1 MHVHYRFDTFSDAEV
16 CTLSC
21 KECSYCNLVCR
32 IHDTRKRASLHAS
45 CPGKGEAFERFG
57 IRLCKLKRAE
67 LCEIEWLYRSI
78 PALGITERI
87 LDWYT
92 HVSCAEMG
100 LHASV
105 RELDH
110 GMDCALRLHDDTDL
124 VIRHIEEMMRFDNLK
139 TFVHQRRGVDGDLGA
154 HIPRGM
160 SERLLGSDPLQLIT
174 FLASER
180 TTRGRYP

>member
-1 MHVHYRFDTFSDAEV
+1 
-16 CTLSC
+16 
-21 KECSYCNLVCR
+21 
-32 IHDTRKRASLHAS
+32 
-45 CPGKGEAFERFG
+45 
-57 IRLCKLKRAE
+57 
-67 LCEIEWLYRSI
+67 
-78 PALGITERI
+78 
-87 LDWYT
+87 
-92 HVSCAEMG
+92 MG

-110 GMDCALRLHDDTDL
+110 GMDSALRLHDDTNL

-160 SERLLGSDPLQLIT
+160 SERLRGSDPLQLIT